1 MSSKDLL
8 VLRHEL
14 TIERMKKDREFTMF
28 LDENDKD
35 MSEDFDHPNWNV
47 YRNMLDE
54 YTSLN
59 ASLALVNYYANANV

>member
-1 MSSKDLL
+1 MSSKELL
-8 VLRHEL
+8 VLQHEL
-14 TIERMKKDREFTMF
+14 TIERMNKDREFSLF

-59 ASLALVNYYANANV
+59 ASLALVNYYSKTNV